1 MHRVFASVFART
13 PPRFC
18 QDFDRVRRWSLT
30 MAPFQRLLANNR
42 TPEGQNGASEGPK
55 SSPKSTPGSSK
66 SSQDRLFC
74 PKSAVLRFF
83 AIFWA
88 QFDSPRAVER
98 PQERPRGQSDGVGRC
113 RMVVGGQSG
122 GPPGGLYR
130 SGTIELRQKIP
141 RAEFSVFFCGLAI
154 FCDFLGAVR

>member
-1 MHRVFASVFART
+1 MEFDDGSFSATSCEFSVI
-13 PPRFC
+13 FC
-18 QDFDRVRRWSLT
+18 GL
-30 MAPFQRLLANNR
+30 
-42 TPEGQNGASEGPK
+42 
-55 SSPKSTPGSSK
+55 
-66 SSQDRLFC
+66 
-74 PKSAVLRFF
+74 

-141 RAEFSVFFCGLAI
+141 RAEFSVFF
-154 FCDFLGAVR
+154 